1 MTNSSCVPTSW
12 TRPKLALA
20 ASAVTPVRALV
31 PYGSFLGAVAD
42 STAAPLRE
50 TLTSLKIVHLE
61 NNDMHQ
67 GTTSPDA
74 AYNLGG
80 Y

>member
-1 MTNSSCVPTSW
+1 
-12 TRPKLALA
+12 LALA

-31 PYGSFLGAVAD
+31 LYGSLLAG
-42 STAAPLRE
+42 STAAPLPE
-50 TLTSLKIVHLE
+50 TLTSLKIVPLE

-67 GTTSPDA
+67 ATTSPDA